1 MPEPQAM
8 KTPTLRDAGVAAAA
22 MGSMYVLLLGQGLVW
37 CARAC
42 PGQWR

>member
-22 MGSMYVLLLGQGLVW
+22 MGSMYVLLPVSYTHLTLPTKRIV
-37 CARAC
+37 
-42 PGQWR
+42 